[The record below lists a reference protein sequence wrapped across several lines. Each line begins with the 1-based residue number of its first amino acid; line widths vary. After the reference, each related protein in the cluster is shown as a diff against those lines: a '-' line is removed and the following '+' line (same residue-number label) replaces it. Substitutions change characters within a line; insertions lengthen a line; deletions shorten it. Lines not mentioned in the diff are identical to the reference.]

1 MRNSIQQNPTETDL
15 PPWGA
20 CEVIAWGVLVLVMAL
35 VAVAG
40 FAAPLRGAE
49 PACYIPID
57 VRSVHIL
64 DADTI
69 RCDVLLPWGVTLRN
83 RTIRLDYD
91 ACEVSRIRQ
100 GVHITD
106 AEIERGKD
114 ATESL
119 LGLLKHSEAA
129 YLVPLKRSQD
139 NFGRLLGGLFLKIRT
154 EPQLLDVRVWM
165 EAHKYVREEP

>member
-1 MRNSIQQNPTETDL
+1 MIYRLILTAVLLAASI
-15 PPWGA
+15 A
-20 CEVIAWGVLVLVMAL
+20 HA
-35 VAVAG
+35 
-40 FAAPLRGAE
+40 AE
-49 PACYIPID
+49 PQCYVPLDIKSIH
-57 VRSVHIL
+57 VL

-69 RCDVLLPWGVTLRN
+69 RADVLMPWGVTLRG
-83 RTIRLDYD
+83 RTIRLDFD
-91 ACEVSRIRQ
+91 AAETSRIRQ

-119 LGLLKHSEAA
+119 LHLLKHSEAG

-154 EPQLLDVRVWM
+154 EPQLLDVKVWM
-165 EAHKYVREEP
+165 EAHKYVRGDE

>member
-1 MRNSIQQNPTETDL
+1 VNKLLLLITE
-15 PPWGA
+15 
-20 CEVIAWGVLVLVMAL
+20 LV
-35 VAVAG
+35 
-40 FAAPLRGAE
+40 FAASIAHAAE
-49 PACYIPID
+49 PPCYVPID

-91 ACEVSRIRQ
+91 ACETSRIRQ

-119 LGLLKHSEAA
+119 LYLLKHSEAG
-129 YLVPLKRSQD
+129 YLVPMKRSQD

-154 EPQLLDVRVWM
+154 DPQLLDVRVWM
-165 EAHKYVREEP
+165 EAHKYTREEPQ